1 MLGPPG
7 AGKGTQAAR
16 LAAALNVVHLSSGD
30 ILRAERAAMTDLG
43 RKAQQYMD
51 AGTLVPDELILEMM
65 AGRISA
71 PDAERGFV
79 LDGFPRTIPQATG
92 LDERLTRM
100 GRPVDRVVN
109 IAADDAV
116 VMPRLTGRW
125 SCPQDGRV
133 YHDLYSPPRT
143 KGVCDACGSA
153 LVRRRDD
160 EPAVVEQR
168 LRTYHEETEPLIE
181 YYLRRGV
188 LATVKGDA
196 GIDEVF
202 AEIRSICRGNG

>member
-1 MLGPPG
+1 
-7 AGKGTQAAR
+7 
-16 LAAALNVVHLSSGD
+16 
-30 ILRAERAAMTDLG
+30 
-43 RKAQQYMD
+43 
-51 AGTLVPDELILEMM
+51 
-65 AGRISA
+65 
-71 PDAERGFV
+71 
-79 LDGFPRTIPQATG
+79 
-92 LDERLTRM
+92 
-100 GRPVDRVVN
+100 
-109 IAADDAV
+109 
-116 VMPRLTGRW
+116 MPRLTGRW